1 VALYEGGVP
10 LTLTFETP
18 SEAAFEQRVM
28 AQAAFVD
35 GVAEWF
41 RGLGRREVSAGQSGW
56 ERHDV
61 E

>member
-1 VALYEGGVP
+1 
-10 LTLTFETP
+10 
-18 SEAAFEQRVM
+18 
-28 AQAAFVD
+28 VD